1 MPSDEMRRSI
11 SSGSVEKLDE
21 LTQAMLAYYQDNIAD
36 SGEGLHLLDGVGGV
50 LAALG
55 TSLIFSGSDAGLNNE
70 PWILDPADATR

>member
-1 MPSDEMRRSI
+1 MVRGLWRSD
-11 SSGSVEKLDE
+11 GLP
-21 LTQAMLAYYQDNIAD
+21 L
-36 SGEGLHLLDGVGGV
+36 SGEPVPGAAVIATDLDWTGLSGQGYVSPASGV